1 VSDSADGTT
10 TAATGDFAVTRRLST
25 RWADTDV
32 YGHVNNAVYTQ
43 LFDTA
48 INGWIIE
55 ETGFA
60 PAAAP
65 VIGVVVQFNCTYYRE
80 ITFPQTLTVGLRV
93 TSVGRTSVSYD
104 LALLID
110 GDGDGTP
117 QFAAK
122 AQWVHVYIDRD
133 TRRPVEIP
141 APIRSLLRAHQAP
154 AASRGSDDG

>member
-1 VSDSADGTT
+1 M
-10 TAATGDFAVTRRLST
+10 GDFDVTRTLST

-55 ETGFA
+55 ETGFN

-65 VIGVVVQFNCTYYRE
+65 VIGVVVQFSCTYYRE
-80 ITFPQTLTVGLRV
+80 ITFPQTLTVGIRI
-93 TSVGRTSVSYD
+93 TKIGRTSVSYD
-104 LALLID
+104 LALLAGPD
-110 GDGDGTP
+110 DTSGR
-117 QFAAK
+117 AAQ
-122 AQWVHVYIDRD
+122 AQWTHVYIDRE

-141 APIRSLLRAHQAP
+141 APIRSLLAAHHSPVP
-154 AASRGSDDG
+154 AGDER